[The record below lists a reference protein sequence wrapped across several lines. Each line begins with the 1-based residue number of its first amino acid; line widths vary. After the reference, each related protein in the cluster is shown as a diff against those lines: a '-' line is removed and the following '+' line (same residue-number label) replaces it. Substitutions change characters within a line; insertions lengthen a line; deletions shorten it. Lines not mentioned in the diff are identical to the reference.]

1 MILIHLHRTLTL
13 AIPVYTHTLITTLH
27 YTCYYD
33 KPKIPRFVPHML
45 TLSMILT
52 LAGYYDQVQWKEE
65 NEVWRDEQRQMKDM
79 QKEAEVN
86 ACGFTPRILQ
96 PGEYTVNA

>member
-1 MILIHLHRTLTL
+1 
-13 AIPVYTHTLITTLH
+13 
-27 YTCYYD
+27 
-33 KPKIPRFVPHML
+33 ML